1 MSGIRSQ
8 PLNLWDI
15 SLVKRV
21 RFNDRMRAQFHIEF
35 LNAFNK
41 TIYSNPST
49 DPSNAN
55 FARVTTQT
63 NLPRDIQIAAKF
75 VF

>member
-1 MSGIRSQ
+1 
-8 PLNLWDI
+8 
-15 SLVKRV
+15 
-21 RFNDRMRAQFHIEF
+21 MRAQFHIEF

-49 DPSNAN
+49 DPSSAN